1 LTKKTCLQPLRR
13 PRRPRKRRN
22 SGQKSSRRATDKSKR
37 RRNKRRDED
46 YDYSSDSDSVSQ
58 EEEEEEEEEEE
69 VMEIA
74 KDLGKVE
81 TTLPSQSPLKAPPK
95 VPFQRT
101 KDSAQVPACPFMTT
115 AVGTRR
121 TMHRSSATT
130 TQNQAET
137 PDPPLESL
145 QQPSVVAVSAPQ
157 YQETGAKTGPRVSVE
172 VSLPLHV
179 PRGASISSSQ
189 DADTDEVEGGL
200 SIKPKAVGQPSSDRE
215 GCSDFAPSEP
225 SLSSPRRALH
235 FDERDGMETS
245 GKSDTSGSET
255 NLNLR
260 FVTSSQVGQGLFS
273 CYDRSDEEQ
282 GYDSNENADE
292 INQMKMIGIQV

>member
-37 RRNKRRDED
+37 RGNKRRDED

-74 KDLGKVE
+74 KDLGKVK
-81 TTLPSQSPLKAPPK
+81 TTLPWQSPLKAPPK
-95 VPFQRT
+95 VPFQRK
-101 KDSAQVPACPFMTT
+101 KDSAQVPACPFITT
-115 AVGTRR
+115 AVGPRR
-121 TMHRSSATT
+121 TMNQSSATT

-145 QQPSVVAVSAPQ
+145 QQPLVVAVSAPQ
-157 YQETGAKTGPRVSVE
+157 YRETGAKTGPRVSVE